1 MITRDLDFFMM
12 EDKMPP
18 PTVKAYEVRASTALP
33 RSNLPGMDYALNPY
47 VGCEHDCVYCFAP
60 DMLHKDPV
68 KWGKEVGVRSNLP
81 TLLAKEIKNK
91 RGVIGIGTVTD
102 PYQQL
107 EKSCLVTRKCLME
120 IVRHDNPISVLTKS
134 DLVVRDIELIAS
146 TKRPEVGI
154 TITSVDDRISC
165 ALEPGAPLPSIRLE
179 ALRKLTEAR
188 LNTYAM
194 VGPVLPMLEDQ
205 DLNDLVEAIAK
216 TGTKR
221 LMVDRMRYRPGL
233 EERMAKMPL
242 MEAEPY
248 HKRYQ
253 RGIANRDRARALEQV
268 LALACK
274 ECSLRFEQAFE
285 Q

>member
-12 EDKMPP
+12 EDRMPL

-47 VGCEHDCVYCFAP
+47 VGCEHDCIYCFAP
-60 DMLHKDPV
+60 DVLHKDPV

-81 TLLAKEIKNK
+81 TLLAKEIRNK

-102 PYQQL
+102 PYQPL

-120 IVRHDNPISVLTKS
+120 IVRHDNPISILTKS

-154 TITSVDDRISC
+154 TITSVDDRISR
-165 ALEPGAPLPSIRLE
+165 AFEPGAPLPSVRLE
-179 ALRKLTEAR
+179 ALRKITEAG

-194 VGPVLPMLEDQ
+194 VGPVLPMLVEG
-205 DLNDLVEAIAK
+205 DLNDLVRSIAA

-221 LMVDRMRYRPGL
+221 LMVDRMRYRPGMV
-233 EERMAKMPL
+233 EAMARLPL
-242 MEAEPY
+242 MGTEPY
-248 HKRYQ
+248 NHRYQ
-253 RGIANRDRARALEQV
+253 K
-268 LALACK
+268 ALADRDSARSLEKMIGKACA
-274 ECSLRFEQAFE
+274 EHSLRLEQAFDS
-285 Q
+285 

>member
-18 PTVKAYEVRASTALP
+18 PSVKAYEVKATTALP
-33 RSNLPGMDYALNPY
+33 RSNLPGMDFALNPY

-60 DMLHKDPV
+60 DMLHRDPV

-81 TLLAKEIKNK
+81 TLLAKEIRNK

-107 EKSCLVTRKCLME
+107 EKSCLLTRKCLME
-120 IVRHDNPISVLTKS
+120 IVRHDNPISILTKS
-134 DLVVRDIELIAS
+134 DLVVRDIELITA

-154 TITSVDDRISC
+154 TITSVDDRISQ
-165 ALEPGAPLPSIRLE
+165 AFEPGAPFPPRRLE
-179 ALRKLTEAR
+179 ALRQLSEAG

-194 VGPVLPMLEDQ
+194 VGPVLPMLSDS
-205 DLNDLVEAIAK
+205 DLKDLVGAIAK

-221 LMVDRMRYRPGL
+221 LMVDRMRYRPGM
-233 EERMAKMPL
+233 EETMAKLPL
-242 MEAEPY
+242 METEPY
-248 HKRYQ
+248 QKRYQ
-253 RGIANRDRARALEQV
+253 QAMADRDHPHSMERVIANSCA
-268 LALACK
+268 K
-274 ECSLRFEQAFE
+274 FSLKFEQAF
-285 Q
+285 

>member
-18 PTVKAYEVRASTALP
+18 PSVKAYEVKATTALP

-81 TLLAKEIKNK
+81 ILLSREIKNK

-107 EKSCLVTRKCLME
+107 EKSCLLTRKCLME
-120 IVRHDNPISVLTKS
+120 ILRHDNPISILTKS
-134 DLVVRDIELIAS
+134 DLVVRDIELIAA

-154 TITSVDDRISC
+154 TITSVNDRISQ
-165 ALEPGAPLPSIRLE
+165 AFEPGAPLSSRRLE
-179 ALRKLTEAR
+179 ALRQLTETG

-194 VGPVLPMLEDQ
+194 VGPVLPMLSSD
-205 DLNDLVEAIAK
+205 DLEDLVGAIAK
-216 TGTKR
+216 TGVKR
-221 LMVDRMRYRPGL
+221 LMVDRMRYRPGM
-233 EERMAKMPL
+233 EEAIAKMPL
-242 MEAEPY
+242 METEPF
-248 HKRYQ
+248 HERYQ
-253 RGIANRDRARALEQV
+253 QAMVDRDHPQSMEKVIAKTCA
-268 LALACK
+268 K
-274 ECSLRFEQAFE
+274 FSLKFEQAF
-285 Q
+285 